1 MANWILKTEP
11 STYSFDDL
19 VRAGRATWDGVT
31 NPVALKNIRA
41 MTTGDAVLIYHTGE
55 EKAVV
60 GHAEVVSTPYP
71 DPKDAKLTVVD
82 LKPGKRLPRPVTLAQ
97 IRAEAALQDL
107 ALVRMPRLSVVPAD
121 AAQWKA
127 LLALATA

>member
-19 VRAGRATWDGVT
+19 VREGKARWDGVT

-41 MTTGDAVLIYHTGE
+41 MQAGDAVLIYHTGD

-60 GHAEVVSTPYP
+60 GHAEVASPPYP
-71 DPKDAKLTVVD
+71 DPRNPKLTVVD
-82 LKPGKRLPRPVTLAQ
+82 IQAGKRLARPVTLAE
-97 IRAEAALQDL
+97 IRAAAALKDI
-107 ALVRMPRLSVVPAD
+107 ALVRTPRLSVVPAD

-127 LLALATA
+127 LLGLAAA